1 MQIFQWNNV
10 NGKIE
15 LNTPEILLI
24 KEFSVLFDNNRN
36 KCKLDPTG
44 TLHLRAMREF
54 TYIWLML
61 DWQSIIADYLEADRN
76 QEALKDSG
84 LTKEE
89 FDDPDFLAACRK
101 YREIQDSN
109 RAIRML
115 TAAQGTVDKF
125 VDYFTNI
132 DPEERDEV
140 TNKPIYKVKDIM
152 AEISNLSKVYDELKA
167 LESQVKK
174 ELAEK
179 STLRGGATDGFV
191 PLD

>member
-1 MQIFQWNNV
+1 
-10 NGKIE
+10 
-15 LNTPEILLI
+15 
-24 KEFSVLFDNNRN
+24 
-36 KCKLDPTG
+36 
-44 TLHLRAMREF
+44 
-54 TYIWLML
+54 ML

-89 FDDPDFLAACRK
+89 FDDPDFRAACRK

>member
-1 MQIFQWNNV
+1 
-10 NGKIE
+10 
-15 LNTPEILLI
+15 
-24 KEFSVLFDNNRN
+24 
-36 KCKLDPTG
+36 
-44 TLHLRAMREF
+44 
-54 TYIWLML
+54 ML

-89 FDDPDFLAACRK
+89 FDDPDFRAACRK

-191 PLD
+191 LLD